1 MKICHV
7 CKAECDDF
15 AELCPVCGAELMDNE
30 ESEQDEEIVLE
41 NPVLAVS
48 VDDVVNAE
56 IYRDILKENGILFT
70 CDSEEQGTMKVLF
83 GGGFVAEDIYVDES
97 DLERARELYD
107 EVLNAEPE
115 FDFDEEFDNENG
127 EFEVTEEED
136 GE

>member
-15 AELCPVCGAELMDNE
+15 AELCPICGAELVQNDE
-30 ESEQDEEIVLE
+30 AEQIEDIVLE

-48 VDDVVNAE
+48 VEDVVTAE

-83 GGGFVAEDIYVDES
+83 GGGFVAEDIYVEEA
-97 DLERARELYD
+97 DLERAQQLYD
-107 EVLNAEPE
+107 EVLNSEPE
-115 FDFDEEFDNENG
+115 FEFEDEFEDENG
-127 EFEVTEEED
+127 EFEVTEEET

>member
-15 AELCPVCGAELMDNE
+15 SELCPICGAELRDDVASQETTE
-30 ESEQDEEIVLE
+30 EKSLQ

-48 VDDVVNAE
+48 VEDVVTAE

-70 CDSEEQGTMKVLF
+70 CDSEEQGSMKVLF
-83 GGGFVAEDIYVDES
+83 GGGFVAEDIYVEES

-115 FDFDEEFDNENG
+115 FDFDEEFDDDESDDAQ
-127 EFEVTEEED
+127 EA
-136 GE
+136 